1 MNYHDHTPIQ
11 LGDKVKEGNS
21 LGVVVAI
28 IEDGLYSEAY
38 PKSDW
43 QYLNTGCLVLF
54 DDYGLVHYSES
65 DEELFLVSRA

>member
-1 MNYHDHTPIQ
+1 MNYYEQIPIQ
-11 LGDKVKEGNS
+11 LGDKVKEGDS

-38 PKSDW
+38 SKSDW

-54 DDYGLVHYSES
+54 DDYGLVHYSEA
-65 DEELFLVSRA
+65 DEELLLVSRA